1 MSDDRTTSLT
11 EAQQG
16 DRNVRSNRPLKAILL
31 TAIISTLCLTARFSP
46 AQTSMELIRWRE
58 FSCAK
63 QTNQFGSRI
72 TSVDGVQRGGFIVF
86 GDGEF
91 ARLWSSTVHTTSPE
105 GKEFCQGFA
114 MYDFE
119 DGSSILAKLD
129 IAGDPKTKQIGTIV
143 FLSGTKRFKGITGRG
158 TISSWIPAKWDM
170 YAEVEASYSVTG
182 SGASQGS

>member
-1 MSDDRTTSLT
+1 MSNDRATGSVET
-11 EAQQG
+11 EQG
-16 DRNVRSNRPLKAILL
+16 YRGAKSKKPLMVILLAAIL
-31 TAIISTLCLTARFSP
+31 STLCFMVPFSP

-72 TSVDGVQRGGFIVF
+72 TAVDGVQRGGFIVV
-86 GDGEF
+86 GEGEF

-114 MYDFE
+114 MYDFD
-119 DGSSILAKLD
+119 DGSSILAKVD
-129 IAGDPKTKQIGTIV
+129 IAGDAKTKQVGTIV

-158 TISSWIPAKWDM
+158 TISAWTPVQWDL

-182 SGASQGS
+182 H